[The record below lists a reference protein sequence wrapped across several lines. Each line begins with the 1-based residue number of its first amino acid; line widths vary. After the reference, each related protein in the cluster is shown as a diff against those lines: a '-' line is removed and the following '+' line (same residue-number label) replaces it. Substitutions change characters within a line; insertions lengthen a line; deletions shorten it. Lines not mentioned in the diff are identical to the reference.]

1 MTNIFSIQ
9 DQLTEYMTDAYQRSV
24 LYWDVMRQRGNLNQE
39 QQLKI
44 APNVLQ
50 FECELIVNGK
60 TLAEPV
66 NYVLVKIIPPKGAS
80 VDEKKRP
87 FVVVDPRA
95 GHGPGIGG
103 FKADSEIGVAFK
115 AGHPCYFIGFL
126 PNPEPGQTIEKIM
139 KAEAFFLEKV
149 IERHPK
155 ADGKPV
161 VIGNCQAGW
170 AIMMVAATRPEL
182 FGPIIVAGSPIS
194 YWAGVRGVNPMRYSG
209 GLLGGSWLT
218 ALTGDLG
225 NGIFD
230 GAALVQNFENQN
242 PANTLWSKQYN
253 LYEKIDTEAPR
264 YLEFEKWWGGHI
276 TLNAEEMQYIVDN
289 LFVGNKL
296 STGKITTEDGVNV
309 DLRRINSPIICFCSK
324 GDNITPPQQALGWI
338 TDLYGSVD
346 DIRAAG
352 QTIIYAV
359 HENIGHLGIF
369 VSGGV
374 AKKEHQEFASNID
387 FIDCLPP
394 GLYEAVMVIKN
405 TDTDNYDLVKDDYIS
420 SFEPRTLDDI
430 RAMGCNTIEDERCF
444 AAVERLSQINL
455 GLYRTFLQP
464 IVKSITNE
472 QTAEF
477 LRKTNPLRLS
487 YNLLSDS
494 NPLFKNLEETAKEV
508 QKQRKPVDKDNIFW
522 KAQQAFSDSIVELLD
537 NYRIKSEEKSEK
549 KFFSIYDNPM
559 IQAMLGL
566 KASDA
571 PPRSKPGS
579 DPFYKALVKNKIE
592 ELRKKIEQ
600 GGPREAI
607 IRSIIYVRL
616 PENSPDERGFEMLNR
631 IRKTY
636 ATDMSMAELKNLIR
650 EQFFVILIDEKK
662 AIESIPLFIKG
673 NEDKADQMLDL
684 IHKTVT
690 AKGALSK
697 TLEKRY
703 SDVAKYFTP
712 EKAKK

>member
-1 MTNIFSIQ
+1 MTNIFTIQ
-9 DQLTEYMTDAYQRSV
+9 DQLTGYMTDAYQRSV
-24 LYWDVMRQRGNLNQE
+24 LYWDVMRQRGNLNQKQHE
-39 QQLKI
+39 KI

-50 FECELIVNGK
+50 FDYELVASGM
-60 TLAEPV
+60 TLPEPV
-66 NYVLVKIIPPKGAS
+66 NYALVKIVPPKGIT
-80 VDEKKRP
+80 VDENKRP

-139 KAEAFFLEKV
+139 KAEAIFLEKI

-182 FGPIIVAGSPIS
+182 FGPLIVAGSPIS

-218 ALTGDLG
+218 ALAGDLG

-230 GAALVQNFENQN
+230 GASLVQNFENQN

-253 LYEKIDTEAPR
+253 LYEKIDTEPAR

-276 TLNAEEMQYIVDN
+276 TMNAEEMQYIVDN

-296 STGKITTEDGVNV
+296 SSSEITTEEGVNV
-309 DLRRINSPIICFCSK
+309 DLRRISSPIICFCSK

-352 QTIIYAV
+352 QTIVYAV

-369 VSGGV
+369 VSGSV
-374 AKKEHQEFASNID
+374 AKKEHQEFSSNID

-405 TDTDNYDLVKDDYIS
+405 KETINPDLVLDDYIS
-420 SFEPRTLDDI
+420 SFEARTLDDI
-430 RAMGCNTIEDERCF
+430 RAMGCNTIEEERCF
-444 AAVERLSQINL
+444 AAVERLSQINI
-455 GLYRTFLQP
+455 GLYRTMLQP
-464 IVKSITNE
+464 LIKAITNE
-472 QTAEF
+472 QTAEM
-477 LRKTNPLRLS
+477 LRKTHPLRLS
-487 YNLLSDS
+487 YDLLSDT
-494 NPLFKNLEETAKEV
+494 NPIFYNLEETAKDV
-508 QKQRKPVDKDNIFW
+508 QKQRRPVDKDNIFW
-522 KAQQAFSDSIVELLD
+522 RTQEIISEGIVESLD
-537 NYRIKSEEKSEK
+537 LFRVWSEK
-549 KFFSIYDNPM
+549 MSEQMFFSMYDNPM

-571 PPRSKPGS
+571 PPRSRPGK
-579 DPFYKALVKNKIE
+579 DPFYQALVKNKIE
-592 ELRKKIEQ
+592 ELRKKINH

-607 IRSIIYVRL
+607 IRSILYVRL
-616 PENSPDERGFEMLNR
+616 PENAPDERAFEMLNR

-636 ATDMSMAELKNLIR
+636 AADMSLPELKNLIR
-650 EQFFVILIDEKK
+650 EQLFMIMMDEKK
-662 AIESIPLFIKG
+662 TIDAIPLLIKG
-673 NEDKADQMLDL
+673 NEDKGEQMLD
-684 IHKTVT
+684 IVKKIVT

-697 TLEKRY
+697 PLEKRFTEI
-703 SDVAKYFTP
+703 AKYFVP
-712 EKAKK
+712 QKK